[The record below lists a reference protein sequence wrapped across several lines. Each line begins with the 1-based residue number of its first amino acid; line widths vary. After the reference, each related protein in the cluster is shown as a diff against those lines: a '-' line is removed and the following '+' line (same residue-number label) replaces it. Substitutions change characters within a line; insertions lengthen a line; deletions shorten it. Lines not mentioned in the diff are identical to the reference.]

1 MLQFRLFMNYFLK
14 PEFIIVK
21 VKKQLFL
28 SIEQVLVYSL

>member
-1 MLQFRLFMNYFLK
+1 MLQFRLFTNYFLK
-14 PEFIIVK
+14 LEFIIVK